1 MIDVLQ
7 SCLLPWQ
14 FRLCLFFFLFVGRK
28 HTRTHAM
35 TVHGNFACYCQP
47 ALYDTTFM
55 RSTLMSFLAY
65 VTFLPLHLHTALE
78 TKMNTVMN
86 LSKSIIF
93 SHDLNNRKTNETSS
107 YLILKKCKSL
117 NWKPTWPLWESPSKL
132 FTLLEKKSSSFPCI
146 PQTFHLFRY
155 RELKRVLS

>member
-1 MIDVLQ
+1 MLKYRILLNNLLISGSWSMFYRDVFEHTHTHF
-7 SCLLPWQ
+7 PWQ
-14 FRLCLFFFLFVGRK
+14 FRLCLFLFLLVGRK

-117 NWKPTWPLWESPSKL
+117 L
-132 FTLLEKKSSSFPCI
+132 I
-146 PQTFHLFRY
+146 
-155 RELKRVLS
+155 RVCCE